1 MKDYKDEEGL
11 ALLAEEKK
19 FKIRKRKYKAACPHV
34 SKKGKSLLRG
44 AGEHVHECA
53 RCKTKIDLRPYLKDE
68 EDHGVATL
76 KEHVRHVR
84 NALEICKY
92 RAAIDGDNKNSRRI
106 LERCSAMIL
115 DLDSVPDLMEAMLEN
130 GESKKD
136 KKRKKKQEIKL
147 GLESLAFEKKKKN
160 KGW

>member
-1 MKDYKDEEGL
+1 MKKYLFILILFSMFCVMAEPVLAQDQPITGGL
-11 ALLAEEKK
+11 SAGCISNGNCELSDFMRVFLNVARFILGLSGSVALLA
-19 FKIRKRKYKAACPHV
+19 FVIGGFMMMA
-34 SKKGKSLLRG
+34 S
-44 AGEHVHECA
+44 
-53 RCKTKIDLRPYLKDE
+53 
-68 EDHGVATL
+68 
-76 KEHVRHVR
+76 
-84 NALEICKY
+84 
-92 RAAIDGDNKNSRRI
+92 GDNKNSRRI

-147 GLESLAFEKKKKN
+147 GLESLAFKKKKKN